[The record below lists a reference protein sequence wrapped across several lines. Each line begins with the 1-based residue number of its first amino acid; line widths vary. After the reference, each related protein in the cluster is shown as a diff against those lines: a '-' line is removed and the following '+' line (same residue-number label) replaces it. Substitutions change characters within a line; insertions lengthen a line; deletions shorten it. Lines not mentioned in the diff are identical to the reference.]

1 MVKYDIE
8 TAWMRLNE
16 LTKAPVYYDRDKS
29 VLFYGM
35 GNNNDAQYYVATMDY
50 LHLPEISPLNRIT
63 FTRPVAWES
72 VTEDDIKVVARALNV
87 VTGIMDLRPLYAADT
102 TSYIYNIET
111 C

>member
-1 MVKYDIE
+1 MVKYNIE
-8 TAWMRLNE
+8 TAWMRINE

-35 GNNNDAQYYVATMDY
+35 GNNDDAQYYVATMDY

-63 FTRPVAWES
+63 FTRPVAWDS
-72 VTEDDIKVVARALNV
+72 VTEEDIKAIARALNV

-102 TSYIYNIET
+102 TTYIYHIET
-111 C
+111 